1 MEQKIKQ
8 FPVSK
13 TELCDRF
20 MGVTTP
26 MVNDVLRAMGFIA
39 QTLPETIMPLREE
52 MKVAGIAFCISG
64 ERSTVQEGE
73 MEERAKM
80 LEAIGKD
87 TVCVWATGGDN
98 SAAQWG
104 EIMTMAAKSRGC
116 RGAMVDGGVRD
127 TDRVLA
133 QNFPVFCRYR
143 SSNGMLGRFRLT
155 GYQKPITI
163 GGVTVHPGDVMLGD
177 IDGCIC
183 IPQDIAFEVLVEA
196 EKIRDNEV
204 EIKKMVGGGMRP
216 SEVVKNGGYF

>member
-1 MEQKIKQ
+1 MEKEKS
-8 FPVSK
+8 FPISE
-13 TELCDRF
+13 TALCDRY
-20 MGVTTP
+20 MHVTTP
-26 MVNDVLRAMGFIA
+26 MVNDVLRAMGLLF
-39 QTLPETIMPLREE
+39 QTLPETIMPLRDE
-52 MKVAGIAFCISG
+52 MKTAGIAFCISG
-64 ERSTVQEGE
+64 EKSEKQEGE

-80 LEAIGKD
+80 LEAIGPD

-116 RGAMVDGGVRD
+116 RGAVVDGGVRD
-127 TDRVLA
+127 TNRVLE
-133 QNFPVFCRYR
+133 QNFPVFCRYK

-155 GYQKPITI
+155 SYQKPIQI
-163 GGVTVHPGDVMLGD
+163 GGVTICPGDVVMGD

-183 IPQDIAFEVLVEA
+183 IPREIAYQVLLEA
-196 EKIRDNEV
+196 EKIRDNEM